1 MYRYVEEE
9 GKRSVK
15 RIVHEKVKEHDNI
28 NEEIMNS
35 EGSLYVRRT
44 QRQE

>member
-28 NEEIMNS
+28 NVSKVGGM
-35 EGSLYVRRT
+35 GKCK
-44 QRQE
+44 